1 MTQDSIHQ
9 LETDESTISDKD
21 QYTLNMIFNQPKI
34 EKDYQ
39 LQQILISSILFFILS
54 LPKIDEL
61 IQTFTKIQNTYI
73 KLMIKITLFIT
84 IYFTLLNYIVK
95 Q

>member
-1 MTQDSIHQ
+1 MSQDSIHQ

-39 LQQILISSILFFILS
+39 LQQILISSLLFFILS
-54 LPKIDEL
+54 LPKTDEL

-73 KLMIKITLFIT
+73 KLMIKITLFIA
-84 IYFTLLNYIVK
+84 IYFTLLNYVVK

>member
-61 IQTFTKIQNTYI
+61 IQTFTKIQNVYI

-84 IYFTLLNYIVK
+84 IYFTLLNYVVK
-95 Q
+95 